1 MATIVLMLLLLTT
14 LPGCLYMTA
23 ANLGIS
29 ALSTLSSG
37 SPTVPPP
44 SPEEQTEVVNAY
56 HQCLERSKHDPY
68 VNCAEE
74 MANVLQSTASS
85 GSSGYR
91 LDDTPESLKPDA
103 TD

>member
-1 MATIVLMLLLLTT
+1 MAIIIPILLLFAT

-37 SPTVPPP
+37 SPTAPPP
-44 SPEEQTEVVNAY
+44 SPEEQTAVVDVY
-56 HQCLERSKHDPY
+56 QQCLERSQHDPH

-91 LDDTPESLKPDA
+91 LDDTPKSLRPDA
-103 TD
+103 GD